1 MSWQFFYRISD
12 AAVDALFPFL
22 CKLFRSIGTATSSIL
37 QDINLSYK
45 SAVDLIGITKEYTE
59 YVVCPKCHFLYL
71 YKECVESR
79 ANGQRNSKCCEFV
92 AFPNHRYRHYRSMCG
107 EMLLKQSKIMGGNV
121 KLIPRKTYPYYSLKN
136 SLASL
141 ISRPGFVELCEHWR
155 ERAQNIPSDILAD
168 VYEGN
173 VWKQFCEEH
182 NRFLQYPGN
191 FLLLMNMDFFQ
202 PFTHTTYSV
211 GIIYCVI
218 LNLPREVRYKVEN
231 LIVISIIPGPHE
243 PKLNINTYLKPFV
256 EELQDLY
263 KGVTL
268 PCSSGILSQWHV
280 RACVVCFAADIP
292 ASRKVCGFL
301 GHGARLGCNK
311 CYKPFFSDDATFE
324 EKPNYGG
331 FDRET
336 WEPRTASRHRESC
349 SIIKGATN
357 KSQLQQ
363 LESTHGVRYSVLLEL
378 TYFDPI
384 KFVVIDPMHNLMLGS
399 SKRVL
404 QVWISE
410 GILNDSKLKVIEEIV
425 ERIKCPYDTG
435 RLPTKI
441 GSGFS
446 GFTADQWRI
455 WTTVYSAV
463 ALKGIIPEEDLRC
476 WLLFVRA
483 CTLLFSRII
492 SKTEVISADQYLVA
506 FCKKF
511 EDLYGQEHCTPNM
524 HLHLHLLDSLL
535 DYGPAH
541 GFWCFPFERFNGVL
555 GAYHTN
561 NKAIESQIMK
571 KLLREQAIA
580 RLDLP
585 KELGQD
591 FFPLYQKMS
600 SKAKGSVK
608 ETSKVENLR
617 VLRRITDFNT
627 TTSFNIENS
636 AVQTV
641 PPVYKRAL
649 SLEAQENL
657 KIIYQQMYPNRT
669 IKFFPILHDECK
681 RAIIGDELVSSV
693 RYKDDHQAVIV
704 AYWPSTGH
712 SLTTIDYTRYKVGI
726 IQYFIKHAVIF
737 LNDDNTESR
746 EEHLFCYIIWK
757 QNHPNE
763 NWFGISAVVTS
774 TLNEPEGACC
784 YMPIQ
789 RIMHRCASGM
799 ISVEFGLTSE
809 TVFVAIPVGSK
820 FCY

>member
-1 MSWQFFYRISD
+1 M
-12 AAVDALFPFL
+12 DALFSFL

-121 KLIPRKTYPYYSLKN
+121 KLIPRNTYPYYSLKN

-173 VWKQFCEEH
+173 VWKQFCEEY

-349 SIIKGATN
+349 GCN
-357 KSQLQQ
+357 KQ
-363 LESTHGVRYSVLLEL
+363 E
-378 TYFDPI
+378 PI
-384 KFVVIDPMHNLMLGS
+384 
-399 SKRVL
+399 
-404 QVWISE
+404 
-410 GILNDSKLKVIEEIV
+410 
-425 ERIKCPYDTG
+425 
-435 RLPTKI
+435 
-441 GSGFS
+441 
-446 GFTADQWRI
+446 
-455 WTTVYSAV
+455 
-463 ALKGIIPEEDLRC
+463 
-476 WLLFVRA
+476 
-483 CTLLFSRII
+483 
-492 SKTEVISADQYLVA
+492 
-506 FCKKF
+506 
-511 EDLYGQEHCTPNM
+511 
-524 HLHLHLLDSLL
+524 
-535 DYGPAH
+535 
-541 GFWCFPFERFNGVL
+541 
-555 GAYHTN
+555 
-561 NKAIESQIMK
+561 
-571 KLLREQAIA
+571 
-580 RLDLP
+580 
-585 KELGQD
+585 
-591 FFPLYQKMS
+591 
-600 SKAKGSVK
+600 
-608 ETSKVENLR
+608 
-617 VLRRITDFNT
+617 T
-627 TTSFNIENS
+627 TT
-636 AVQTV
+636 
-641 PPVYKRAL
+641 
-649 SLEAQENL
+649 
-657 KIIYQQMYPNRT
+657 
-669 IKFFPILHDECK
+669 
-681 RAIIGDELVSSV
+681 
-693 RYKDDHQAVIV
+693 
-704 AYWPSTGH
+704 
-712 SLTTIDYTRYKVGI
+712 
-726 IQYFIKHAVIF
+726 
-737 LNDDNTESR
+737 
-746 EEHLFCYIIWK
+746 
-757 QNHPNE
+757 
-763 NWFGISAVVTS
+763 
-774 TLNEPEGACC
+774 
-784 YMPIQ
+784 
-789 RIMHRCASGM
+789 
-799 ISVEFGLTSE
+799 
-809 TVFVAIPVGSK
+809 
-820 FCY
+820 